1 LVFKDRLPKFGEIML
16 VFAVNVVILYSFS
29 LWFSFQD
36 LSKNWILYLDIAD
49 ILGLLAYVIIGAFIE
64 SLLMTAFLL
73 FICLLIPSSITR
85 GRFVSYGTILTI
97 TFLTA
102 LIVRDGSY
110 VGISALMRNNDWAYT
125 VLTVGILVPALAVE
139 YTKKATSAIEALAD
153 RCLIFLYFY
162 MPLTAAAAIIV
173 VMRNLS

>member
-1 LVFKDRLPKFGEIML
+1 ML

-36 LSKNWILYLDIAD
+36 LSKNWILYLEIAD
-49 ILGLLAYVIIGAFIE
+49 ILGLFAYVIIGAFIE

-73 FICLLIPSSITR
+73 LIFILLPSSITR
-85 GRFVSYGTILTI
+85 DRFVSYGTILTI

-102 LIVRDGSY
+102 LILRDGSY
-110 VGISALMRNNDWAYT
+110 VGISALMRNNYWAYT
-125 VLTVGILVPALAVE
+125 VLTIGTLVLVLAVE
-139 YTKKATSAIEALAD
+139 YTQMARSAMEALAD

-162 MPLTAAAAIIV
+162 MPLTATAVIIV

>member
-1 LVFKDRLPKFGEIML
+1 LTFKDRIPKSGEIML

-36 LSKNWILYLDIAD
+36 FSKNWILYLDIAD
-49 ILGLLAYVIIGAFIE
+49 ILGLFAYVIIGAFLE
-64 SLLMTAFLL
+64 SLFMTAFLI

-85 GRFVSYGTILTI
+85 DRFVAYGTILTI
-97 TFLTA
+97 TLLTA

-110 VGISALMRNNDWAYT
+110 VGISALMRNNDLAYT
-125 VLTVGILVPALAVE
+125 VLTIGTLVLALAVE
-139 YTKKATSAIEALAD
+139 YIKKARSAMEALAD
-153 RCLIFLYFY
+153 RCLIFLYLY
-162 MPLTAAAAIIV
+162 MPLTAAAMIIV